1 MSYEIAGAR
10 HRTVD
15 TNGVTL
21 SVYEAGTP
29 SPDRPTVV
37 FSHGFPELAFTWR
50 HQLHAVAAAG
60 FHALAPDQRG
70 YGESSKP
77 ETVEDYDIHHLTG
90 DLVGLLDD
98 VGVERGVFVGHDWGG
113 FVVWQMPLLHPD
125 RTAGVVG
132 LNTPYYPRFP
142 IPPTQVFAMADP
154 NFYILQ
160 FQERDVPDRA
170 LAEHGE
176 EVLAKMLRRAMPVE
190 ELDALE
196 RDPKASFIDA
206 IRSAPSLGEPLLTE
220 EELAIYVDAFRAGG
234 FTGPL
239 NWYRNFDRNWETTPE
254 LDGATIDVPSLMITA
269 EWDPVLRPHLA
280 DPMPSFVPD
289 LEMHQIAECGHWT
302 QQEKPDEVNRLL
314 VDWLTRRFP

>member
-10 HRTVD
+10 HRLVD

-29 SPDRPTVV
+29 SAANPTVV

-50 HQLHAVAAAG
+50 HQLPAVADAG

-70 YGESSKP
+70 YGDSSKP
-77 ETVEDYDIHHLTG
+77 EAVEDYDIHHLTG

-98 VGVERGVFVGHDWGG
+98 VGAERGVFVGHDWGG

-154 NFYILQ
+154 NHYIVQ
-160 FQERDVPDRA
+160 FQERDAPDRA
-170 LAEHGE
+170 LAEHAE
-176 EVLAKMLRRAMPVE
+176 EVLSKMLRRAMPVE
-190 ELDALE
+190 ELDALD
-196 RDPKASFIDA
+196 RDRDAGFIDA
-206 IRSAPSLGEPLLTE
+206 IRGAPSLGEPLLTDD
-220 EELAIYVDAFRAGG
+220 ELAVYVDAFRAGG

-254 LDGATIDVPSLMITA
+254 LDGATIDVPSLMVTA

-289 LEMHQIAECGHWT
+289 LEMHQVAECGHWT
-302 QQEKPDEVNRLL
+302 QQEKPEEVNRLL

>member
-21 SVYEAGTP
+21 SVYEAGNP
-29 SPDRPTVV
+29 SRDRPTVV

-50 HQLHAVAAAG
+50 HQLPAVAAAG

-77 ETVEDYDIHHLTG
+77 EAVEDYDIHHLTD

-154 NFYILQ
+154 NHYILQ
-160 FQERDVPDRA
+160 FQEREAPDRA
-170 LAEHGE
+170 LAEHVE
-176 EVLAKMLRRAMPVE
+176 EVLAKMLRRAMPVD
-190 ELDALE
+190 ELDALD

-206 IRSAPSLGEPLLTE
+206 IRSAPSLGEPLLTD
-220 EELAIYVDAFRAGG
+220 EELAVYVGAFRAGV

-280 DPMPSFVPD
+280 DPMPSVVPD
-289 LEMHQIAECGHWT
+289 LEMHQVAECGHWT